1 MKLQITTLL
10 CATFIASFTLMSHHN
25 GVAEEQ
31 NKDRTGAPGSSQP
44 CTHCHTPVSGANTT
58 STITVYDGNGIA
70 VSEYIP
76 GTDYSVEFTVNDPVV
91 GAAYGFQA
99 TAVHADGSNAGSFSN
114 PGTNV
119 QLEDVNGRHIV
130 EQSDPHPSGVFTVTW
145 SAPATGSG
153 DVAFYMAGLAAN
165 LAYGNGGDSHQATA
179 MSLTEAINES
189 VNEIEVIHQP
199 IASVDGISWTPH
211 SSGSL
216 NIYTLDGKICNSTV
230 CLTGN
235 NVFIPSSN
243 ELRGLQLVQ
252 FIPDDLVTKSVITWK
267 VVIPN

>member
-99 TAVHADGSNAGSFSN
+99 TAVHSDGSNAGSFSN

-165 LAYGNGGDSHQATA
+165 LAYGNGGFSPTRHARVKTRIDIKTA
-179 MSLTEAINES
+179 QDDLG
-189 VNEIEVIHQP
+189 P
-199 IASVDGISWTPH
+199 IYIPKA
-211 SSGSL
+211 
-216 NIYTLDGKICNSTV
+216 
-230 CLTGN
+230 TGN